1 MGYII
6 NRYNGTVLTTV
17 EDGTVNLTTE
27 VKFVGKNFAGYGETQ
42 NENFL
47 HLMENFA
54 NPTPPGKPLSGM
66 IWFDSTANK
75 IKFYDGTRWRTTGS
89 AEVNTVQPIGNV
101 EGDLWWNSTTRQLYA
116 RSADGEWILVGPQ
129 TTALGTTQFI
139 SRLINGFDEFGA
151 LSQYAIIEA
160 VLSDGVNE
168 NTTLL
173 ISNDDFTI
181 APEDDIANFTNFVK
195 KGITLSDTNEE
206 GISTD
211 TLFWGTASNALKLE
225 GFSASDFIN
234 KLDLDFPD
242 SVTIDNIL
250 FLGRESKAP
259 GVSGGSNEIGVVQNT
274 ATSTISFIINNS
286 VPVKVLNI
294 SPNGLTPAQ
303 NLTFNLGTSS
313 LRWNEVHA
321 ESFKGTADR
330 SNTIRVGTSGS
341 DYRGASQTFNSLTPG
356 LIVARTSVQ
365 EGTVPANSIRAVQ
378 FVGTATQAQYADLA
392 EKYTTEK
399 EWPVGT
405 AMAVCS
411 HGEHETCPAKASS
424 VAIGVISEKPAYLM
438 NSELE
443 NGQAIALKGRVPVRV
458 KGAVKKGQAV
468 YAWENGVCSTISTTA
483 LVGIALESNADED
496 EKLVE
501 CVLKV

>member
-66 IWFDSTANK
+66 IWFDSTTNK
-75 IKFYDGTRWRTTGS
+75 IKFYDGVRWRTTGS

-101 EGDLWWNSTTRQLYA
+101 EGDLWWNSATKQLYA
-116 RSADGEWILVGPQ
+116 RSADGEWVLVGPQ

-139 SRLINGFDEFGA
+139 SRLINGFNELGT

-195 KGITLSDTNEE
+195 KGITLADTDEE
-206 GISTD
+206 GISTE

-259 GVSGGSNEIGVVQNT
+259 GVTGGSNEIGVVQNT

-321 ESFKGTADR
+321 NLFKGIAD
-330 SNTIRVGTSGS
+330 NADALKVGTTYRVAS
-341 DYRGASQTFNSLTPG
+341 DNVGTGT
-356 LIVARTSVQ
+356 IVARTSSSVTIP
-365 EGTVPANSIRAVQ
+365 GTGQVIPAGAIRSNF
-378 FVGTATQAQYADLA
+378 FVGTAVTAQYADLA
-392 EKYTTEK
+392 EKYTTEQ

-411 HGEHETCPAKASS
+411 HGDHEACPASASS
-424 VAIGVISEKPAYLM
+424 IAIGVISDAPAYLM
-438 NSELE
+438 NAEST
-443 NGQAIALKGRVPVRV
+443 GQAIGLKGRVPVRV

-468 YAWENGVCSTISTTA
+468 YAWENGVCSTIATTA